1 MNFTGANAKRHPVDC
16 GKSIFTFAKDTAE
29 LRRIENER
37 HDGQPLRSVFRLL
50 RRKGRRGVGDVCEA
64 PHECMRS
71 PSVPK
76 STIKSDEG
84 YYTDG
89 FGWVPSHPERPG
101 IVTNVLL
108 QTLKNVIFAMK
119 CLKVP
124 RTHKILDPAP
134 RPMTP

>member
-1 MNFTGANAKRHPVDC
+1 MDLAGADAKGHAVD
-16 GKSIFTFAKDTAE
+16 GGEGAFARAKDAAK

-84 YYTDG
+84 YYTGG
-89 FGWVPSHPERPG
+89 FGWVPSHPDCPG
-101 IVTNVLL
+101 FVTNVLL
-108 QTLKNVIFAMK
+108 QMLKNVIFAMK

>member
-1 MNFTGANAKRHPVDC
+1 MGGFWVGY
-16 GKSIFTFAKDTAE
+16 
-29 LRRIENER
+29 LRT
-37 HDGQPLRSVFRLL
+37 PPRL
-50 RRKGRRGVGDVCEA
+50 
-64 PHECMRS
+64 HN
-71 PSVPK
+71 
-76 STIKSDEG
+76 
-84 YYTDG
+84 
-89 FGWVPSHPERPG
+89 